1 MNSSG
6 IAAAGGVGKYM
17 AEWIIDGQ
25 PSIDLWSLDI
35 RRFIDMHK
43 NKKFLKDRVT
53 EVLGECIIGSD
64 HHYFS
69 NQKLLA
75 TRLHSSRMRTA
86 RA

>member
-35 RRFIDMHK
+35 RRFIDMHN

-53 EVLGECIIGSD
+53 EVLGKYTIGI
-64 HHYFS
+64 
-69 NQKLLA
+69 LC
-75 TRLHSSRMRTA
+75 
-86 RA
+86 